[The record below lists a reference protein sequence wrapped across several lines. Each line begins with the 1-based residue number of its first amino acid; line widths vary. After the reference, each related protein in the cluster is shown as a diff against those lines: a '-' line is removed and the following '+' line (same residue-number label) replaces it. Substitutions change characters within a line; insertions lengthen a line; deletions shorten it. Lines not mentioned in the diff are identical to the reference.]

1 MVSFQDESRYHQSM
15 KHPILFVGFL
25 AIVLTSC
32 DLALP
37 SLVSSS
43 TSEGESSSSLDVPS
57 SSLSSASSP
66 SEDNVSSLSTSTDLP
81 DTSSSLAESSS
92 VSPTSSSS
100 LLSSLAP
107 SVSSSQPLVT
117 IASNASQ
124 YYQSISPS
132 LSGEALKNALDLLIS
147 GNVRVSYDWSRFE
160 SADESLTETNKVI
173 TIYPRRNYLKTAHVS
188 GNAGAHWN
196 REHTYPQS
204 KISGAAV
211 NDNHHIFADDWKT
224 NGARSNYRFGIV
236 NPTEANRVKDS
247 SGLNTDNYEGGGFFL
262 PNDTAKGEVA
272 RATLYMN
279 TLYGYTLEGNFQT
292 SELAVLWALQYPPTN
307 RDMQRNNRVYTN
319 QGNRNP
325 YVDHASYI
333 CLVYGMTSVATR
345 QACGLA

>member
-1 MVSFQDESRYHQSM
+1 MHARHTLRKTV
-15 KHPILFVGFL
+15 HPILL
-25 AIVLTSC
+25 LSWLTGILTGCTSITF
-32 DLALP
+32 P
-37 SLVSSS
+37 SLSTSNLSLLISSTSQELSSETSVSTLVSSS
-43 TSEGESSSSLDVPS
+43 MVSSTSSIASTSSLPSSSTLPSTSSSESSS
-57 SSLSSASSP
+57 SSLSS
-66 SEDNVSSLSTSTDLP
+66 TSI
-81 DTSSSLAESSS
+81 
-92 VSPTSSSS
+92 
-100 LLSSLAP
+100 
-107 SVSSSQPLVT
+107 SSSQ
-117 IASNASQ
+117 SNITLATNAPA
-124 YYQSISPS
+124 YYNGISPS

-147 GNVRVSYDWSRFE
+147 SNVRVGYDWWRFE
-160 SADESLTETNKVI
+160 SADESLAETNKVI

-188 GNAGAHWN
+188 GNASAHWN

-204 KISGAAV
+204 KISGTAV

-236 NPTEANRVKDS
+236 SPTDANRVKDS
-247 SGLNTDNYEGGGFFL
+247 SGFNTDNFEAAGFFL

-333 CLVYGMTSVATR
+333 CLVYGMTSVTTR
-345 QACGLA
+345 QVCNFV

>member
-1 MVSFQDESRYHQSM
+1 
-15 KHPILFVGFL
+15 
-25 AIVLTSC
+25 
-32 DLALP
+32 
-37 SLVSSS
+37 
-43 TSEGESSSSLDVPS
+43 
-57 SSLSSASSP
+57 
-66 SEDNVSSLSTSTDLP
+66 
-81 DTSSSLAESSS
+81 
-92 VSPTSSSS
+92 
-100 LLSSLAP
+100 
-107 SVSSSQPLVT
+107 
-117 IASNASQ
+117 
-124 YYQSISPS
+124 
-132 LSGEALKNALDLLIS
+132 LDLLIS
-147 GNVRVSYDWSRFE
+147 SNVSVGYDWWRFE

-188 GNAGAHWN
+188 GNQGATWN

-224 NGARSNYRFGIV
+224 NGARSNYRFGLV
-236 NPTEANRVKDS
+236 SLTENNRVKDS
-247 SGLNTDNYEGGGFFL
+247 SGLNTDNFEGGGFFL

-279 TLYGYTLEGNFQT
+279 TYYGYTLEGNFQT

-325 YVDHASYI
+325 YVDDTSYI

>member
-1 MVSFQDESRYHQSM
+1 MNANTSI
-15 KHPILFVGFL
+15 KKTIHPIIL
-25 AIVLTSC
+25 LTWVTGILTGCTSIPFPSLSSS
-32 DLALP
+32 DVSLLP
-37 SLVSSS
+37 SSTSQVTSSEALVSTSMSSS
-43 TSEGESSSSLDVPS
+43 TSSIASTSSLPS
-57 SSLSSASSP
+57 TSSL
-66 SEDNVSSLSTSTDLP
+66 LSTST
-81 DTSSSLAESSS
+81 
-92 VSPTSSSS
+92 
-100 LLSSLAP
+100 
-107 SVSSSQPLVT
+107 SSSQNNIT
-117 IASNASQ
+117 IVSNAPT
-124 YYQSISPS
+124 YYNGISPS

-147 GNVRVSYDWSRFE
+147 SKVRVGYDWWRFE

-188 GNAGAHWN
+188 GNQGATWN

-204 KISGAAV
+204 KISGNAV

-224 NGARSNYRFGIV
+224 NGARSNYRFGLV
-236 NPTEANRVKDS
+236 NPTENNRVKDS
-247 SGLNTDNYEGGGFFL
+247 SGLNTDNFEGGGFFL

-279 TLYGYTLEGNFQT
+279 TYYGYSLEGNFQT
-292 SELAVLWALQYPPTN
+292 SEMAVLWALQYPPSN

-345 QACGLA
+345 QECKLA

>member
-1 MVSFQDESRYHQSM
+1 M
-15 KHPILFVGFL
+15 
-25 AIVLTSC
+25 
-32 DLALP
+32 
-37 SLVSSS
+37 
-43 TSEGESSSSLDVPS
+43 
-57 SSLSSASSP
+57 
-66 SEDNVSSLSTSTDLP
+66 
-81 DTSSSLAESSS
+81 
-92 VSPTSSSS
+92 
-100 LLSSLAP
+100 
-107 SVSSSQPLVT
+107 
-117 IASNASQ
+117 SNAPT
-124 YYQSISPS
+124 YYNGISPS

-147 GNVRVSYDWSRFE
+147 SNVRVGNDWWRYE

-188 GNAGAHWN
+188 NNLAARWN

-204 KISGAAV
+204 KISGNAV

-224 NGARSNYRFGIV
+224 NGARSNFRFGIV
-236 NPTEANRVKDS
+236 SPTENNRVKDS
-247 SGLNTDNYEGGGFFL
+247 SGLNTDNFEGGGFFL

-279 TLYGYTLEGNFQT
+279 TYYGYSLEGNFQT
-292 SELAVLWALQYPPTN
+292 SEMAVLWALQYPPSN

-345 QACGLA
+345 QECKLA

>member
-1 MVSFQDESRYHQSM
+1 MMSSQSQVTSMVS
-15 KHPILFVGFL
+15 
-25 AIVLTSC
+25 
-32 DLALP
+32 
-37 SLVSSS
+37 
-43 TSEGESSSSLDVPS
+43 
-57 SSLSSASSP
+57 
-66 SEDNVSSLSTSTDLP
+66 
-81 DTSSSLAESSS
+81 
-92 VSPTSSSS
+92 SSSS
-100 LLSSLAP
+100 LLASTMVSSTSTITSTGGASSQSIITMATNAP
-107 SVSSSQPLVT
+107 S
-117 IASNASQ
+117 
-124 YYQSISPS
+124 YYNGISPS
-132 LSGEALKNALDLLIS
+132 LTGEALKNALDLLIS
-147 GNVRVSYDWSRFE
+147 SNVRVSYDWWRFE

-173 TIYPRRNYLKTAHVS
+173 TIYPRKNYLKTSHVS
-188 GNAGAHWN
+188 GNQGATWN

-236 NPTEANRVKDS
+236 SPTEANRVKDS
-247 SGLNTDNYEGGGFFL
+247 SGLNTDNFEAAGFFE

-279 TLYGYTLEGNFQT
+279 TLYGYTLEGNFQS

-333 CLVYGMTSVATR
+333 CLAYGMTSLATR
-345 QACGLA
+345 QVCGIA

>member
-1 MVSFQDESRYHQSM
+1 MYPKSSFIRTI
-15 KHPILFVGFL
+15 HPIILFTW
-25 AIVLTSC
+25 LTGILTGCTSITF
-32 DLALP
+32 P
-37 SLVSSS
+37 SLSSSDVSLLISSTSQELSSETSVSTLVSSLMVSS
-43 TSEGESSSSLDVPS
+43 TSSIASTSSLPSSSSLPSASSSASSS
-57 SSLSSASSP
+57 SSLSS
-66 SEDNVSSLSTSTDLP
+66 TSI
-81 DTSSSLAESSS
+81 
-92 VSPTSSSS
+92 
-100 LLSSLAP
+100 
-107 SVSSSQPLVT
+107 SSSQSIIT
-117 IASNASQ
+117 IATNAPA
-124 YYQSISPS
+124 YYNGISPS

-147 GNVRVSYDWSRFE
+147 SNVSVGYDWWRFE

-188 GNAGAHWN
+188 GNQGATWN

-224 NGARSNYRFGIV
+224 NGARSNYRFGLV
-236 NPTEANRVKDS
+236 SPTENNRVKDS
-247 SGLNTDNYEGGGFFL
+247 SGLNTDNFEGGGFFL

-279 TLYGYTLEGNFQT
+279 TYYGYTLEGNFQT

-325 YVDHASYI
+325 YVDDTSYI

>member
-1 MVSFQDESRYHQSM
+1 MNSKTSSKQTI
-15 KHPILFVGFL
+15 HPIIL
-25 AIVLTSC
+25 LTWVTGILTGCTSIPFPSLSSS
-32 DLALP
+32 DVSLLP
-37 SLVSSS
+37 SSPSQVISSEALVSTSISSS
-43 TSEGESSSSLDVPS
+43 TVSSTSTMVSTSSLPS
-57 SSLSSASSP
+57 TSYLPSTSSSASSSTLP
-66 SEDNVSSLSTSTDLP
+66 S
-81 DTSSSLAESSS
+81 TSSSPSTSI
-92 VSPTSSSS
+92 TSSQSNIT
-100 LLSSLAP
+100 LA
-107 SVSSSQPLVT
+107 T
-117 IASNASQ
+117 NAPA
-124 YYQSISPS
+124 YYNGISPS

-147 GNVRVSYDWSRFE
+147 SNVSVGYDWSRFE

-188 GNAGAHWN
+188 GNQGATWN

-224 NGARSNYRFGIV
+224 NGARSNYRFGFV
-236 NPTEANRVKDS
+236 SPTENNRVKDS
-247 SGLNTDNYEGGGFFL
+247 SGLNTDNFEGGGFFL

-279 TLYGYTLEGNFQT
+279 TYYGYTLEGNFQT

-333 CLVYGMTSVATR
+333 CLVYGMTSIATR